1 MNIVIIFVPLFTNKY
16 NTNMRL
22 SEKLKKKKPLTIY
35 RQVAIEVGTS
45 VDYVGK
51 IARGERKPSKKVGLA
66 VKQRLES
73 LTN

>member
-1 MNIVIIFVPLFTNKY
+1 MK
-16 NTNMRL
+16 L
-22 SEKLKKKKPLTIY
+22 SEKVKKIKPPTIY
-35 RQVAIEVGTS
+35 RQVAIEVGAS

-51 IARGERKPSKKVGLA
+51 IARGERMPSKKVGLA